1 MIKLRLFV
9 ENNSKHSKSNS
20 EHKLAN
26 AHVNHLIEML
36 NEFNDLSNINFYSK
50 T

>member
-1 MIKLRLFV
+1 MMKLRLCV
-9 ENNSKHSKSNS
+9 QNNSKHSKSNS

-26 AHVNHLIEML
+26 VHVNHLVETVT
-36 NEFNDLSNINFYSK
+36 ESNDLSNINFYSK